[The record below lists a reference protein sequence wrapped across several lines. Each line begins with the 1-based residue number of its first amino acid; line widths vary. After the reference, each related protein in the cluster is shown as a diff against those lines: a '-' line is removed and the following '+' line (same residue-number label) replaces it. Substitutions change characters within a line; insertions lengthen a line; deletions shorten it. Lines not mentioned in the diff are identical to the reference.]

1 MFRLVGRVR
10 LEEDVIRLID
20 LCYCSCS
27 WGLLWIIIVIFVS
40 GFDKNVNFLLI
51 GFFFLHIYKFFIFLL
66 GNDSKIYNY

>member
-20 LCYCSCS
+20 LCSCSWCCS

-51 GFFFLHIYKFFIFLL
+51 GPFFIYINF
-66 GNDSKIYNY
+66 SYFYFIRT